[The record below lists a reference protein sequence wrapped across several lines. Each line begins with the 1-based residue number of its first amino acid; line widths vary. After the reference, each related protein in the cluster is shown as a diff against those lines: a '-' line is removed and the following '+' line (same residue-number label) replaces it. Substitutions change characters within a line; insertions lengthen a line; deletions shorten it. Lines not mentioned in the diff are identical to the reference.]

1 MAPKALLNKNEKG
14 EYSGFNATGKQ
25 FLAEMSQEMV
35 KEIKNMRQDT
45 VKAMGEAYKNFPK
58 RN

>member
-1 MAPKALLNKNEKG
+1 MAPQALLNKNEKG

-35 KEIKNMRQDT
+35 KEIKEYAPGYGKGD
-45 VKAMGEAYKNFPK
+45 GEAYKNSQK
-58 RN
+58 K